1 MSPNTI
7 TFQDA
12 IAESATCAKRH
23 LLLGNGFSIAC
34 KNDIFT
40 YGSIFEGAD
49 FSSNQAIKTVFEILG
64 TKDFE
69 RVIRSLDEGSRLLQ
83 VYGPPKVR
91 AAISTRMQ
99 NDARSLKNI
108 FIESLVRNHPKHPSD
123 IDPIRFRSCRK
134 FLEYFLGTDNKGGK
148 VYTLNYDLLL
158 YWTLMQDE
166 LLSGGNI
173 TLATDDGFGR
183 EELEFLGDWDTD
195 WNDRLIVWK
204 GESSAAFQR
213 VHYLHGA
220 LHLFDTG
227 AELKKNTWSD
237 TGVPLRKQ
245 AEIAIEHDMF
255 PLFVAE
261 GESEEKLDK
270 IKHSAYLYHSYKSFS
285 RQMEQAR
292 DALFVFGH
300 SMADNDGHIL
310 RKISG
315 GRISNI
321 YVSVFGDLN
330 DKHNVE
336 MIANANRLK
345 SERLSSYPLG
355 IKFFDAESSQVWG

>member
-1 MSPNTI
+1 MSPNKI
-7 TFQDA
+7 TFQEA
-12 IAESATCAKRH
+12 IADSEACRQRH

-34 KNDIFT
+34 KDDIFT

-49 FSSNQAIKTVFEILG
+49 FSAHPQIKSAFEVLR

-91 AAISTRMQ
+91 AATSARMRS
-99 NDARSLKNI
+99 DAKSLKRI
-108 FIESLVRNHPKHPSD
+108 FIESLVRNHPKFPSD
-123 IDPIRFRSCRK
+123 VDPAQYRSCRT
-134 FLEYFLGTDNKGGK
+134 FLEHFLGTDNKRGK

-158 YWTLMQDE
+158 YWTLMQDA

-183 EELEFLGDWDTD
+183 EELEFIGDWDAD
-195 WNDRLIVWK
+195 WNNKLIVWK
-204 GESSAAFQR
+204 GESSAATQR

-220 LHLFDTG
+220 LHLFDAGT
-227 AELKKNTWSD
+227 ELKKNTWSD
-237 TGVPLRKQ
+237 TGVPLREQ

-261 GESEEKLDK
+261 GETGEKIDK

-285 RQMEQAR
+285 RQMEQAK
-292 DALFVFGH
+292 DALFVLGH
-300 SMADNDGHIL
+300 SMADNDRHIL

-315 GRISNI
+315 GRISNL
-321 YVSVFGDLN
+321 YVSVFGDLQ

-345 SERLSSYPLG
+345 RERLSSYPLD
-355 IKFFDAESSQVWG
+355 IKFFNAESSQVWG